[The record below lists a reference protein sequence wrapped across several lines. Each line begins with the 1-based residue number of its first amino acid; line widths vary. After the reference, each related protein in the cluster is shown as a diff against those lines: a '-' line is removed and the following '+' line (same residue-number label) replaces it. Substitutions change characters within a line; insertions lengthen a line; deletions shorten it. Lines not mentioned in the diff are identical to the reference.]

1 LLGFNSFEFSN
12 GISLALLIYQIADR
26 IVDGVFKARL
36 VFKNYK
42 QKQEIDFDETF
53 LLIALL
59 KFIRILLAIVIYY
72 NYEI

>member
-1 LLGFNSFEFSN
+1 M
-12 GISLALLIYQIADR
+12 ALLIYQIADR
-26 IVDGVFKARL
+26 IADGVFKARL

-53 LLIALL
+53 LLIAILKSIRTLL
-59 KFIRILLAIVIYY
+59 VIVVYY